1 MRDPK
6 TIEQTVA
13 KALENEQVELV
24 DLVIQNQG
32 KKKLLQ
38 FFVDKIGG
46 VTLDDCGVLTD
57 KIDAILEMENLID
70 GAYILEVSSPG
81 VNRVL
86 KKPAHFKQFI
96 SQRVKVVLKV
106 PLEGRGFFT
115 GVIAQADDNAFVL
128 DDGTNQYRFAYDNI
142 KKANLDP
149 VLEF

>member
-1 MRDPK
+1 MKDAN

-13 KALENEQVELV
+13 KALENEKVELV

-46 VTLDDCGVLTD
+46 VTLDDCGALTD
-57 KIDAILEMENLID
+57 KIDAVLEMENLID

-81 VNRVL
+81 VQRVL
-86 KKPAHFKQFI
+86 KKPAHFKQFV
-96 SQRVKVVLKV
+96 SQRVKIVLKV
-106 PLEGRGFFT
+106 PLDGRGFFT
-115 GVIAQADDNAFVL
+115 GVIASADDKEFVL
-128 DDGTNQYRFAYDNI
+128 DDGTNRYHFAYDNI